1 MKIFK
6 NPNSKSNFFVFLF
19 FLILTIISFT
29 FSSCGDEVK
38 PIIIKEID
46 KNEFDF
52 SQDEGVSDSLVYN
65 EMEFN

>member
-6 NPNSKSNFFVFLF
+6 NPTAKSNFFVFLF

-29 FSSCGDEVK
+29 FSSCDDEVK
-38 PIIIKEID
+38 PIIIREVD

-52 SQDEGVSDSLVYN
+52 SQDEGISDSLVYD